1 MSFARLPNP
10 PPGYDKF
17 YFERLLN
24 ELNLQF
30 RDMHNAGA
38 ATHTTLQLTAL
49 PTSPA
54 GLRVGEVWI
63 DTAAGNALKVVL

>member
-10 PPGYDKF
+10 PPGYDRG

-30 RDMHNAGA
+30 RDMHNTGA
-38 ATHTTLQLTAL
+38 AVHTALQLTAL
-49 PTSPA
+49 PTSPT
-54 GLRVGEVWI
+54 GLRVGDVWV
-63 DTAAGNALKVVL
+63 DTGAGNVLKVVL